1 MRWLV
6 VEEFK
11 SFIRSVPQP
20 DKVAV
25 IGGTSND
32 PEVVELKLLFPDI
45 KISYLGIDNE
55 SNDIDFRYFDLNL
68 LSNVGQTFTLVICSQ
83 VLEHIHDLENG
94 FKNLTDLVDKNLG
107 FLWINCPS
115 SNMSHG
121 SPDFYSSGYS
131 QELIERYLMRNSFK
145 SIKSGYFGSKRYHF
159 MTHSLRFWATEYEH
173 NHPVLGYKFKP
184 GSVLGILN
192 KYRREILWRFI
203 SILFSKK
210 IRKDLEFATE
220 VFTVAA
226 YVK

>member
-20 DKVAV
+20 DKVVV

-32 PEVVELKLLFPDI
+32 PEVLELKLLFPDI
-45 KISYLGIDNE
+45 KISYLGIENDF
-55 SNDIDFRYFDLNL
+55 NDIDFRYFDLNL
-68 LSNVGQTFTLVICSQ
+68 LNNVDQTFTLVICSQ

-107 FLWINCPS
+107 FLWINCPA

-131 QELIERYLMRNSFK
+131 KELIEQYLMRNSFK
-145 SIKSGYFGSKRYHF
+145 LTKSGYFGSKRYHF
-159 MTHSLRFWATEYEH
+159 MTHSLRF
-173 NHPVLGYKFKP
+173 
-184 GSVLGILN
+184 
-192 KYRREILWRFI
+192 
-203 SILFSKK
+203 
-210 IRKDLEFATE
+210 
-220 VFTVAA
+220 
-226 YVK
+226 